1 MSGASCPAVQQL
13 QTKTC
18 SCCSS
23 RGGAA
28 VSTGEADVAAVRCSA
43 SRPAPEVRDS
53 RNKELRIR
61 AQSENNIQMELIFKK
76 TLKDTFNF
84 GCYFL
89 VRYCFYSI
97 PLFRLRAI

>member
-1 MSGASCPAVQQL
+1 MASEASCLAVQQL
-13 QTKTC
+13 STTTC

-23 RGGAA
+23 RGGGAA

-61 AQSENNIQMELIFKK
+61 AQSENDI
-76 TLKDTFNF
+76 
-84 GCYFL
+84 
-89 VRYCFYSI
+89 
-97 PLFRLRAI
+97 

>member
-1 MSGASCPAVQQL
+1 
-13 QTKTC
+13 
-18 SCCSS
+18 
-23 RGGAA
+23 
-28 VSTGEADVAAVRCSA
+28 
-43 SRPAPEVRDS
+43 
-53 RNKELRIR
+53 
-61 AQSENNIQMELIFKK
+61 MELIFKK